1 MGAGGIVMVLKLS
14 LQSKETLDL
23 NENDDQREIHIHF
36 NHQSRLWDLKN
47 TA

>member
-1 MGAGGIVMVLKLS
+1 MGAEGIFMILKLS

-36 NHQSRLWDLKN
+36 NHQSQLCDLKN
-47 TA
+47 IA